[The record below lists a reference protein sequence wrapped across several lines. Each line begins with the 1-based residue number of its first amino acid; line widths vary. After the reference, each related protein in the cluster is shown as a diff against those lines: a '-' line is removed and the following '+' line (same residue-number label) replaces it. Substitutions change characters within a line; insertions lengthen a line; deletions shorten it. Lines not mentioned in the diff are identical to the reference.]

1 MLQISIPGRDKT
13 LYLKNI
19 LLDLNGTL
27 TVNGVLPAGVKERI
41 NLLKEKFSIYL
52 LTADTFG
59 TGGMIARELGIEVF
73 RLGEANGRQDKL
85 DFLKSLGREE
95 TVAIGNGFN
104 DVLMLEEA
112 ALSIVIIGGE
122 GCAVEAL
129 LKADIAVTDINTALD
144 LLINPM
150 RLVATLRA

>member
-13 LYLKNI
+13 LHLKNI

-27 TVNGVLPAGVKERI
+27 TVNGVLQEGVRERI
-41 NLLKEKFSIYL
+41 KILKNKFSIYL

-59 TGGMIARELGIEVF
+59 TGGMIAKELGIEVF
-73 RLGEANGRQDKL
+73 KVGEVNGGQDKL
-85 DFLKSLGREE
+85 DFLKSLGKDE

-144 LLINPM
+144 LLLNPM

>member
-1 MLQISIPGRDKT
+1 MLQISLPGRDKT
-13 LYLKNI
+13 LKLQNL

-27 TVNGVLPAGVKERI
+27 AVNGVLAEGTKERI
-41 NLLKEKFSIYL
+41 EMLKNKFSIYL

-59 TGGMIARELGIEVF
+59 TGGMIAKELGIEVF
-73 RLGEANGRQDKL
+73 KVGEINGGQDKL
-85 DFLKSLGREE
+85 DFLKSLGSDK

-112 ALSIVIIGGE
+112 ALSIAVIGKE

-129 LKADIAVTDINTALD
+129 LKADIAVADINAALD

-150 RLVATLRA
+150 RLVATLRG